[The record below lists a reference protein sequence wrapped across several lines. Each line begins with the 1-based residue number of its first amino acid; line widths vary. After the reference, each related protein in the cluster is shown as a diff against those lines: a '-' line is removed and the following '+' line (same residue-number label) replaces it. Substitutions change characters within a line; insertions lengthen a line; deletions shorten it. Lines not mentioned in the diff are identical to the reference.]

1 MRDVGI
7 IGEQTGSTEIRHF
20 QISLLLFGEGH
31 KLVEVDTVCC
41 ENVWVSTRYVI
52 VSYDL
57 QNKLGKYVLC
67 LEGTIKSVGPK
78 GTKELASISGPRLF
92 HILIN
97 DLD

>member
-1 MRDVGI
+1 M
-7 IGEQTGSTEIRHF
+7 GSKLG
-20 QISLLLFGEGH
+20 LLRSGTSKNPYYFLE
-31 KLVEVDTVCC
+31 KVTNLVEVDTVCC

-78 GTKELASISGPRLF
+78 GTKELASISVPRLF